1 MRHLALSIAI
11 TLLSTAS
18 GLVAQAAATPFGV
31 GCPGSNGTPNLAAGQ
46 GPSLGQSVT
55 LDLTNLPLQGGFVWL
70 MWSTDSDNWAGN
82 ALPLDLGF
90 VGAPG
95 CMLSVRPDYNDF
107 ELQGAPV
114 LSLTYYIPSNLTF
127 LVGCRMLCQAMVC
140 DGSVNTLGY
149 TSTNALELVFGS

>member
-1 MRHLALSIAI
+1 MRQLLFVVLT
-11 TLLSTAS
+11 TLLPVSS
-18 GLVAQAAATPFGV
+18 LLAQASATPFGS
-31 GCPGSNGTPNLAAGQ
+31 GCPGSNGTPVLSAGQ
-46 GPSLGQSVT
+46 GPALGQSVT
-55 LDLTNLPLQGGFVWL
+55 LDMTNLPLSGGFVWL

-95 CMLSVRPDYNDF
+95 CMLNVRPDYNDF

-127 LVGCRMLCQAMVC
+127 LIGCRLLCQGMVC
-140 DGSVNTLGY
+140 DGPANPLGY
-149 TSTNALELVFGS
+149 TSTNALELLFGS